1 MAEERLFTLGTNIRS
16 ILNNVIEDIYQSD
29 LDSSIDDKKNDI
41 LKFLLTDELDEEYL
55 HEYLFNNEIPKSKL
69 KLQMIKA
76 LITSFYEYQ
85 SLLIDRNR
93 CTSKMLL
100 QFNFID
106 DNLDNPNKILEKF
119 YSCKD
124 KEFNRALIDC
134 YILYYGENQAF
145 IYKAIRKQMN
155 CKNYKKL
162 NKINEYYMLDAMS
175 FLNNNKVLEIQEIN
189 DELVQI
195 YYDEYGLYF
204 EKFLKEE
211 TEIDDDIIVED
222 VVKEELNL
230 EDYEGMDYDEIE
242 ELLYSNQ
249 KNESEKITHLSIS
262 EEDYI
267 TRLTKLR
274 IIQTYINNNK
284 TPLRDIISYMIGNV
298 YENITFDINTLN
310 NIGASKEEVYRIIDK
325 EPVEKLIDSF
335 MRDDDFS
342 AGIISY
348 FIEYN
353 DYYDK
358 IRLETSRKMK
368 MDEKC
373 KEKIKKLNKFY
384 EEENKTIGI
393 E

>member
-93 CTSKMLL
+93 CTSKMLVH
-100 QFNFID
+100 FSFID

-222 VVKEELNL
+222 VVMEELNL

>member
-29 LDSSIDDKKNDI
+29 LDKSVEEKKNDI

-69 KLQMIKA
+69 KLQMVKD

-93 CTSKMLL
+93 CTSKMFLH
-100 QFNFID
+100 FSFID

-134 YILYYGENQAF
+134 YILYYGENQTF

-175 FLNNNKVLEIQEIN
+175 FLNNNQVLEIQEIN

-249 KNESEKITHLSIS
+249 KNESEKITHVSIS

-310 NIGASKEEVYRIIDK
+310 NIGAAKEEVYRTIDK
-325 EPVEKLIDSF
+325 NPVEELIDLF

-348 FIEYN
+348 FVEYN

-373 KEKIKKLNKFY
+373 KEKIKNLNKFY

-393 E
+393 